1 MKMRKLAVPLLL
13 AAVLAVPSVS
23 AGAPQTGN
31 ATAYTYT
38 LAADSSWTRTQ
49 DAYLTGE
56 VLFMDSPLNAPE
68 DLYVQDGRLYVA
80 DSKNGRVVCRDL
92 ETGDISYYG
101 EGILNLPTGVF
112 VNGQGD
118 LYVADMGLNQVLIL
132 NESGDV
138 IRTYSRPEDITFGQD
153 APFKPKKV
161 AADRAG
167 IVTIVSD
174 GSYDGMI
181 QLSADGEFLGYFGY
195 NSVPM
200 TFLDRLQDRFFTEAQ
215 KAQLFDK
222 IPLNFGNLALDSMGI
237 CYTVTRG
244 VEGNAVKKHNV
255 AGQNILGEAM
265 RDEKDFADIAIGPD
279 GQIFAVTETGLI
291 YEYDNEGNLLLSLG
305 GRAASSERAGLFTLA
320 SGITVDHD
328 GTLYILDRE
337 RGLVHTMVPTAFASG
352 LHEAIR
358 QYQQGDY
365 AASRAGL
372 TTLLKQTGN
381 IRMVYDYMGKS
392 ELQLRD
398 YESAALHFRNAG
410 NQSGYSAAFWEIRN
424 ARLNQALPYIG
435 IGLVLLAASVILLG
449 RLRRRRKA
457 AEGPPS
463 AGGFRL
469 RTLDSLIY
477 SVRFLRHPF
486 DSFYEVRVGRKG
498 GVLAASILYALALL
512 AFAFDTLG
520 RGFSFS
526 TRSLDNTSPLY
537 VLMLFLLPVGLFVIC
552 SHMVSEIH
560 DGEGR
565 FKTVYIGFAYVLTPF
580 ILLLP
585 ILTLLTHVLALNE
598 SFIVS
603 FFSLFIYAW
612 VAVLLVI
619 AIKEIH
625 QYEFRQV
632 FLNLLLALFLMIVL
646 LFVGSIIGM
655 FWDKV
660 VDIVT
665 SVWKEVQVRVG

>member
-92 ETGDISYYG
+92 ATGDISYYG

-132 NESGDV
+132 SESGDV

-255 AGQNILGEAM
+255 TGQNILGEAM

-305 GRAASSERAGLFTLA
+305 GRAASSERPACSPWPPA
-320 SGITVDHD
+320 SPH
-328 GTLYILDRE
+328 
-337 RGLVHTMVPTAFASG
+337 AC
-352 LHEAIR
+352 
-358 QYQQGDY
+358 
-365 AASRAGL
+365 
-372 TTLLKQTGN
+372 
-381 IRMVYDYMGKS
+381 
-392 ELQLRD
+392 
-398 YESAALHFRNAG
+398 
-410 NQSGYSAAFWEIRN
+410 
-424 ARLNQALPYIG
+424 RLP
-435 IGLVLLAASVILLG
+435 
-449 RLRRRRKA
+449 
-457 AEGPPS
+457 
-463 AGGFRL
+463 
-469 RTLDSLIY
+469 
-477 SVRFLRHPF
+477 
-486 DSFYEVRVGRKG
+486 
-498 GVLAASILYALALL
+498 
-512 AFAFDTLG
+512 
-520 RGFSFS
+520 
-526 TRSLDNTSPLY
+526 
-537 VLMLFLLPVGLFVIC
+537 
-552 SHMVSEIH
+552 
-560 DGEGR
+560 
-565 FKTVYIGFAYVLTPF
+565 
-580 ILLLP
+580 
-585 ILTLLTHVLALNE
+585 
-598 SFIVS
+598 
-603 FFSLFIYAW
+603 
-612 VAVLLVI
+612 
-619 AIKEIH
+619 
-625 QYEFRQV
+625 
-632 FLNLLLALFLMIVL
+632 
-646 LFVGSIIGM
+646 
-655 FWDKV
+655 
-660 VDIVT
+660 
-665 SVWKEVQVRVG
+665 